1 MKGEIVPSRE
11 VETNNSLGQST
22 KQNSIPFYSCHLTG
36 TWACCRKIRH
46 KKCEL
51 STVCM
56 CACAC
61 THVCVSQQ
69 LFTRIF
75 FHILYISTKKKK
87 KVLQSYPSPLPYPHT
102 QKLVISFNTL
112 PFIVHSQCHSKRIN
126 KTAR

>member
-1 MKGEIVPSRE
+1 MHFKFIAFAKKKNKQMKGEIVPSRE

-61 THVCVSQQ
+61 ARACVHVCVSQQ

-87 KVLQSYPSPLPYPHT
+87 GFA
-102 QKLVISFNTL
+102 VISLSIAL
-112 PFIVHSQCHSKRIN
+112 PTYTKASN
-126 KTAR
+126 